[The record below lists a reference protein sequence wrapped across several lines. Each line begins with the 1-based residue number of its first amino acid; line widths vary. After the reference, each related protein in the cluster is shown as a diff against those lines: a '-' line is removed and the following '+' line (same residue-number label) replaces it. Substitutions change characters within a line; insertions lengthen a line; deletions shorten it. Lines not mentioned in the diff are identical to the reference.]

1 MSLFWISFKKTFAY
15 RSSVIFSVLGSVFN
29 LLITMALWTY
39 VYRYDDAKQK
49 YMLVYVILSTLI
61 DFCYH
66 DGMCDSISKRI
77 TSGNFAI
84 DLIRPMNFMLFHY
97 WQLLG
102 EICSIILLRGGAI
115 CVIFLPILIQNLK
128 VQSTLYVLFTVLAIL
143 CGHFLY
149 ILLYSMIGYLAFYY
163 YEVWPFQRL
172 MEDTIR
178 FLSGSFIPLTLFS
191 GVLKKIVDVLPFR
204 FLFSFPIEILLGD
217 QSLTQI
223 SHNFAIMAVW
233 MVILTIMLICV
244 MKRAVYKCVIQ
255 GG

>member
-15 RSSVIFSVLGSVFN
+15 RSSVIFSVLGSIFN
-29 LLITMALWTY
+29 LLITMALWSY
-39 VYRYDDAKQK
+39 VYRFDDAKQK
-49 YMLVYVILSTLI
+49 YMLTYVILSTLI

-84 DLIRPMNFMLFHY
+84 DLIRPVNFMLLHY

-102 EICSIILLRGGAI
+102 EICSIVLLRGVSVTI
-115 CVIFLPILIQNLK
+115 IFLPILIQNLK
-128 VQSTLYVLFTVLAIL
+128 VKSGLYVLFAVIAIL

-149 ILLYSMIGYLAFYY
+149 VLLYSMIGFLAFYY

-178 FLSGSFIPLTLFS
+178 FLSGSFIPLALFS
-191 GVLKKIVDVLPFR
+191 GVLKKIVYALPFR
-204 FLFSFPIEILLGD
+204 FMFSFPIEILLGD
-217 QSLTQI
+217 QSLSQI
-223 SHNFAIMAVW
+223 GHNFSILAIW
-233 MVILTIMLICV
+233 MVVFTIMLFCV
-244 MKRAVYKCVIQ
+244 MKRAVYKCVVQ